1 MTAAT
6 APRSNAALSFEN
18 ATALLFDPIPANRAT
33 TRTALGMLGFRQ
45 LTATSAFE
53 EVQQLLR
60 GRLFDLFVADVTHE
74 TAKACGMVRLIR
86 EGRQGANPF
95 MHILLMAWK
104 LEGDLV
110 QRALS
115 CGADDLVTRPFSV
128 DFLGARIRAHAE
140 MQKQFVVTS
149 DYIGPDRRKNRTA
162 RGPGTLID
170 VPNTL
175 FVNTR
180 HQLADQP
187 SPATV
192 ADDIKEAS
200 IRIDAERARRD
211 AFQIAFLLRFL
222 RESLTTA
229 APMENDLKRLEVVA
243 KDLVDR
249 VHGEESD
256 VVQKLTTPLIE
267 EAARALGG
275 QEVAAHLD
283 KMDEFAAGLLETL
296 NPGRARA
303 ELLQDVEAAVQAVK
317 ARGRKDQN
325 TA

>member
-6 APRSNAALSFEN
+6 ATRSNASLSFEN
-18 ATALLFDPIPANRAT
+18 ATALVFDPIPANRAT

-74 TAKACGMVRLIR
+74 PAKACGMVRLIR

-128 DFLGARIRAHAE
+128 DFLGARIKAHAE
-140 MQKQFVVTS
+140 MQKQFIVTS
-149 DYIGPDRRKNRTA
+149 DYIGPDRRKNRTP
-162 RGPGTLID
+162 RGSSALID

-175 FVNTR
+175 FAKT
-180 HQLADQP
+180 HQHEQP
-187 SPATV
+187 SSSALG
-192 ADDIKEAS
+192 DDIREAS
-200 IRIDAERARRD
+200 IRVDAERARRD

-222 RESLTTA
+222 RDSLTSV
-229 APMENDLKRLEVVA
+229 APLENDLRRLEAVA

-249 VHGEESD
+249 AHGEEGEA
-256 VVQKLTTPLIE
+256 VQKLTTPLLE
-267 EAARALGG
+267 EATRALAG
-275 QEVAAHLD
+275 QDVAAHLD

-296 NPGRARA
+296 NPGRARP
-303 ELLQDVEAAVQAVK
+303 ELLQDVDAAVAAVK